1 MQKPKNDLQH
11 RIAARIAAETAAAR
25 LFTLQLSED
34 MMLKAAY
41 TAFAFE
47 PEALDQLRTAF
58 RQEYHEWRL
67 KLEEDNRDD
76 KELWYSSEVHEREL
90 RQIMGE
96 YYEDKDARYGL
107 GGKERK

>member
-1 MQKPKNDLQH
+1 MPKNDLQH
-11 RIAARIAAETAAAR
+11 RIAARIAVEKAAAR

-41 TAFAFE
+41 TAFGFA
-47 PEALDQLRTAF
+47 PDDLAQLRSAF
-58 RQEYHEWRL
+58 RKEYHEWRL

-96 YYEDKDARYGL
+96 YYEEKDARYGL
-107 GGKERK
+107 TRKEK

>member
-1 MQKPKNDLQH
+1 MPKNDLQH
-11 RIAARIAAETAAAR
+11 RIAARIAVEKAAAR

-41 TAFAFE
+41 TAFGFA
-47 PEALDQLRTAF
+47 PEALAQLRDAF

-67 KLEEDNRDD
+67 KLEDDNRDD

-96 YYEDKDARYGL
+96 YYEDKEARYGL
-107 GGKERK
+107 GGKEKK